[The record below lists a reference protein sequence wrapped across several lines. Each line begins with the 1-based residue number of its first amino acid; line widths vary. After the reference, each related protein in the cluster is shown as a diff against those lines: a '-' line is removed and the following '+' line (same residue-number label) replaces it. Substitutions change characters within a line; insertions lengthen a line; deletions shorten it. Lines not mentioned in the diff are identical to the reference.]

1 VTRFAR
7 PEGHKDMEKTFAV
20 IPAETEH
27 IATAVIGAAIE
38 VHRHLGPG
46 FIEKIYQE
54 ALCLELD
61 ARGFK
66 YERERAIVVHYRG
79 VPIPGQ
85 RIDLIVAE
93 CVLVELKAA
102 ARIDN
107 NAHEAKIISYLR
119 TTGLRLGLLLNFNG
133 RTVKEGLR
141 RHFV

>member
-7 PEGHKDMEKTFAV
+7 LEGHKDGLATKDTKISKEMRMEKTFAA

-85 RIDLIVAE
+85 RIDLIVAG
-93 CVLVELKAA
+93 CVLVCEV
-102 ARIDN
+102 RI
-107 NAHEAKIISYLR
+107 HPFTWIRMLR
-119 TTGLRLGLLLNFNG
+119 SSWLTTS
-133 RTVKEGLR
+133 
-141 RHFV
+141 